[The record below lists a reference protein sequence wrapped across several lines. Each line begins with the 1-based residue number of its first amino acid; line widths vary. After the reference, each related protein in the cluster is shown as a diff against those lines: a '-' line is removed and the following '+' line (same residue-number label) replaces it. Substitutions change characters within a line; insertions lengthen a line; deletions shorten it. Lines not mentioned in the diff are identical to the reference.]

1 MLHPLI
7 GQSRDIEHIRDII
20 HHTAG
25 MGLHTV
31 VYGESGVGKE
41 VVVQNLHQSSPRRG
55 NPLVKVNCAALP
67 DSLLDSEL
75 FGHEKGSFTGAVKR
89 QRGKF
94 EVAHGGVLFLDEI
107 GEMSSKLQ
115 TRFLHVLEGGKF
127 TPLGSEEEICTD
139 TWIITATNSC
149 LEEKVKSGTFRE
161 DLYYR
166 LNIIRIPIRPLRE
179 RPEDIPPLIDYYL
192 SLYLSGTK
200 KRNNHR
206 LNKKNLKK
214 LMAYPWPGNVREL
227 QSVLRRFTLT
237 GNWDV
242 VVGELPV
249 QQERKSDITHGLPS
263 FIAPIIDEILNV
275 GHAASPASDTLSLKE
290 ITSEALAKIEREVIR
305 HTLLKTGWNR
315 RRASKI
321 LDIAYYTLNRK
332 ISDLT
337 ITPPRYLQ

>member
-1 MLHPLI
+1 MIPPLI
-7 GQSRDIEHIRDII
+7 GKSQDIEHIRDII
-20 HHTAG
+20 HQTAG
-25 MGLHTV
+25 MGFHTV

-41 VVVQNLHQSSPRRG
+41 VVVQNLHRSSPRRG

-94 EVAHGGVLFLDEI
+94 EVANGGVLFLDEI

-115 TRFLHVLEGGKF
+115 TRLLHVLEGGKF
-127 TPLGSEEEICTD
+127 TPLGSEEEIGTD

-179 RPEDIPPLIDYYL
+179 RPEDIPLLIDYYL
-192 SLYLSGTK
+192 GLYLSGIK

-206 LNKKNLKK
+206 PNQKNLKT

-227 QSVLRRFTLT
+227 QSVLRRFALT
-237 GNWDV
+237 GDWDV
-242 VVGELPV
+242 VVRELPR
-249 QQERKSDITHGLPS
+249 QPELRSDFTADLPS
-263 FIAPIIDEILNV
+263 YISPIIDEVLNA
-275 GHAASPASDTLSLKE
+275 GHAASLASDTFSLKD
-290 ITSEALAKIEREVIR
+290 ITGEALAKIEREVIR
-305 HTLLKTGWNR
+305 HTLLKTCWNR
-315 RRASKI
+315 RRASKL

>member
-1 MLHPLI
+1 MMHPLI
-7 GQSRDIEHIRDII
+7 GKSQDTEHIRDII

-41 VVVQNLHQSSPRRG
+41 VVVQNLYQSSPRRG
-55 NPLVKVNCAALP
+55 NPLVKVNCAAMP

-75 FGHEKGSFTGAVKR
+75 FGHEKGSFTGALKR

-107 GEMSSKLQ
+107 GEMSPKLQ

-127 TPLGSEEEICTD
+127 SPLGSEEEISTD

-192 SLYLSGTK
+192 GLYLSGTK
-200 KRNNHR
+200 RRNSHR
-206 LNKKNLKK
+206 PDQKILKK
-214 LMAYPWPGNVREL
+214 LMAYHWPGNVREL
-227 QSVLRRFTLT
+227 QNVLRRFTLT
-237 GNWDV
+237 DNWDV
-242 VVGELPV
+242 VLGELQPPPM
-249 QQERKSDITHGLPS
+249 QKPDKIPDLPS
-263 FIAPIIDEILNV
+263 FIAPIIDEVLSV
-275 GHAASPASDTLSLKE
+275 SHVASLASETLSLKN
-290 ITSEALAKIEREVIR
+290 ITNEALAKIEREVISQ
-305 HTLLKTGWNR
+305 TLLKTGWNR
-315 RRASKI
+315 RRASKM